1 MQEIPLRSV
10 PMVVTD
16 QANVGTLEAV
26 NFVTKSSRVANS
38 YRNSGMYSEYSNTL
52 RQEVS
57 VSQQEMDT
65 GYGFHRGGY
74 HLGTSHGSTFGR
86 YTHSSHARNA
96 NAQHM
101 FEGMALPDDF
111 LEDYYL
117 QVLHVPQSPASY
129 NAVYVFYKLKSD
141 EP

>member
-1 MQEIPLRSV
+1 MH
-10 PMVVTD
+10 VTD
-16 QANVGTLEAV
+16 QTNGGTLESGDIVA
-26 NFVTKSSRVANS
+26 KSDRVANS
-38 YRNSGMYSEYSNTL
+38 YRNSGMYSEYRSAR

-57 VSQQEMDT
+57 GSQQVMEP
-65 GYGFHRGGY
+65 GYRFHRGGY

-101 FEGMALPDDF
+101 SEGMALPDDF